1 MEYLNDDKIGFGYLL
16 CLYQRVWTLWH
27 LWDRGVIEKVYL
39 KNGGFW
45 RIKMKIDEKGGNTR
59 IKMKIDAKGGNT
71 IKSTHKNSK
80 VSWKLPRE
88 IVIRGLEFSNFKKSI
103 DYHRIFFVWGTFYKH
118 KYLCSVEIKIM
129 IQVFRRWLYTCI

>member
-45 RIKMKIDEKGGNTR
+45 RIKVKIDEKGGNPR
-59 IKMKIDAKGGNT
+59 
-71 IKSTHKNSK
+71 KSIHKNSK
-80 VSWKLPRE
+80 VSWKLLRE
-88 IVIRGLEFSNFKKSI
+88 IVIGGLELSNFKKSI
-103 DYHRIFFVWGTFYKH
+103 DYYLVWLSFYK
-118 KYLCSVEIKIM
+118 YLWSVGVRIG
-129 IQVFRRWLYTCI
+129 IQVLKKGFHTRILVRLD

>member
-16 CLYQRVWTLWH
+16 CLYQRVWT
-27 LWDRGVIEKVYL
+27 DRGVIEKVYL
-39 KNGGFW
+39 ENGGFW

-88 IVIRGLEFSNFKKSI
+88 IVIRGLELSNFKKSI
-103 DYHRIFFVWGTFYKH
+103 DYYLVWLSFYK
-118 KYLCSVEIKIM
+118 YLWSVGVRIG
-129 IQVFRRWLYTCI
+129 IQVFKKGFYTYIYIYI